1 MRLVDLPKYGP
12 VHRFADYHV
21 YRVLS
26 VLSDRKRRGRK
37 HLADLVGVGEGSMR
51 TILSWMRDNG
61 LVGVKQT
68 GVRITNTGLGFFS
81 RLPLQVKDIE
91 SSDISVSNCNVAVLV
106 RGRGEE
112 VGSGIE
118 QRDAAIKAG
127 ADGATTIVV
136 KGGRLVVPTDYEL
149 DTEDPGLASSM
160 RGLFELKDGDVIV
173 VGSAATRKIAEDGA
187 LAAAL
192 ELV

>member
-26 VLSDRKRRGRK
+26 ILSDRKRRGRK
-37 HLADLVGVGEGSMR
+37 LLAELVGVGEGSMR
-51 TILSWMRDNG
+51 TIIDWMRDKG
-61 LVGVKQT
+61 LVSVKQT
-68 GVRITNTGLGFFS
+68 GVRITNTGLEFLS
-81 RLPLQVKDIE
+81 RLPVQVRDME
-91 SSDISVSNCNVAVLV
+91 SSGISIGGCNVAVLV
-106 RGRGEE
+106 RGRTEM

-118 QRDAAIKAG
+118 QRDAAIEAG

-136 KGGRLVVPTDYEL
+136 SRGRLVVPTGYDL
-149 DTEDPGLASSM
+149 GKEDPDLASSI
-160 RGLFELKDGDVIV
+160 RRLFKLKDGDVII
-173 VGSAATRKIAEDGA
+173 VGSAASKRIAEEGA

-192 ELV
+192 DLL